1 MEKVKVGDKIILE
14 IRENKFED
22 PKHPCKGCFFFDL
35 PLNGACFAMCS
46 NKEPNSDTVKNIIF
60 KQINLKNKTYMIDE
74 NKIKEAA
81 KSLRKDF
88 DDDVTQGF
96 LVEFGF
102 EKGAKW
108 AVNEFINELWHPIDE
123 EPNLVGEEII
133 VEMFIGNKRHT
144 TVYEY
149 MPGKESVPTLDTVR
163 LITDWNSFKE
173 ERDNVKFK
181 RWHYLKDLL
190 LINNND

>member
-1 MEKVKVGDKIILE
+1 
-14 IRENKFED
+14 
-22 PKHPCKGCFFFDL
+22 
-35 PLNGACFAMCS
+35 
-46 NKEPNSDTVKNIIF
+46 
-60 KQINLKNKTYMIDE
+60 MIDE

-81 KSLRKDF
+81 RRYCKATYGTV
-88 DDDVTQGF
+88 DDNPF
-96 LVEFGF
+96 IAEAFR
-102 EKGAKW
+102 KGAEW

-149 MPGKESVPTLDTVR
+149 MPGKESALTLYSVR
-163 LITDWNSFKE
+163 WITDWNSFIE

-190 LINNND
+190 QND

>member
-1 MEKVKVGDKIILE
+1 
-14 IRENKFED
+14 
-22 PKHPCKGCFFFDL
+22 
-35 PLNGACFAMCS
+35 
-46 NKEPNSDTVKNIIF
+46 
-60 KQINLKNKTYMIDE
+60 MIDE

-149 MPGKESVPTLDTVR
+149 MTGKESVPTLDTVR
-163 LITDWNSFKE
+163 WITDWNSFKE

-190 LINNND
+190 QDVG

>member
-1 MEKVKVGDKIILE
+1 
-14 IRENKFED
+14 
-22 PKHPCKGCFFFDL
+22 
-35 PLNGACFAMCS
+35 
-46 NKEPNSDTVKNIIF
+46 
-60 KQINLKNKTYMIDE
+60 MIDE

-163 LITDWNSFKE
+163 WITDWNLFKE

>member
-1 MEKVKVGDKIILE
+1 
-14 IRENKFED
+14 
-22 PKHPCKGCFFFDL
+22 
-35 PLNGACFAMCS
+35 
-46 NKEPNSDTVKNIIF
+46 
-60 KQINLKNKTYMIDE
+60 MIDE

-108 AVNEFINELWHPIDE
+108 AVNEFINELWDPIDE

-133 VEMFIGNKRHT
+133 VEMFISSVLVVQILIEQK
-144 TVYEY
+144 VYIQ
-149 MPGKESVPTLDTVR
+149 DTKLR
-163 LITDWNSFKE
+163 
-173 ERDNVKFK
+173 
-181 RWHYLKDLL
+181 LL
-190 LINNND
+190 L